1 MRFLNST
8 RLVAVLAMST
18 LALTAQAGNKDRTGQ
33 GGAAE
38 LLVNPWGRSTG
49 VFGQDAAH
57 VGGIEAMRVNIAGLA
72 SGARTEV
79 GGSYNRFFNST
90 DIAAVNAGI
99 AQRLG
104 NAGVLGVNLFSMNYG
119 EIPITTGNNPAGGV
133 GTYRPS
139 FLNISVGFAREF
151 RDGIR
156 AGASATFIN
165 QQISNVGA
173 SGICFDAG
181 LQYSTGKRDNFHFG
195 VVLRNVGTNMKFTG
209 EGFTYNAEAEGNSTF
224 TKTVSNPTEGFQL
237 PTYLQLATS
246 YDFYLDERAFSGDST
261 EMPRHRLTPMF
272 SFTSNSFLND
282 YIGGGIEYAFKE
294 TFMLRGAYRH
304 EEGIMDN
311 SFYTGWSAGASVGIN
326 VGRDREA
333 SEDRKAYRAP
343 KIMVDY
349 SFRPTQ
355 RPANGV
361 HAVSLRFM
369 LR

>member
-1 MRFLNST
+1 MRLFNST
-8 RLVAVLAMST
+8 RLIALCALST

-49 VFGQDAAH
+49 VFGQDGAH

-72 SGARTEV
+72 SGQRTEI
-79 GGSYNRFFNST
+79 GGSYNRFFNSA
-90 DIAAVNAGI
+90 DIAAVNAGF

-104 NAGVLGVNLFSMNYG
+104 NAGVIGVNLFSMNYG
-119 EIPITTGNNPAGGV
+119 EIPITTVNNPAGGV

-139 FLNISVGFAREF
+139 FLNISVGFAKEF

-156 AGASATFIN
+156 AGVSATFIN
-165 QQISNVGA
+165 QQVSSVGA
-173 SGICFDAG
+173 SGVCFDAG

-195 VVLRNVGTNMKFTG
+195 VVLRNVGTNMKFSG
-209 EGFTYNAEAEGNSTF
+209 EGFTYNAEAENNATF
-224 TKTVSNPTEGFQL
+224 TKTVSTPVEGFQL

-246 YDFYLDERAFSGDST
+246 YDIYLDERSFSGDST
-261 EMPRHRLTPMF
+261 EMPKHRITPMVA
-272 SFTSNSFLND
+272 FTSNSFLND
-282 YIGGGIEYAFKE
+282 YIGGGIEYAYRE
-294 TFMLRGAYRH
+294 TFMLRGGYRH
-304 EEGIMDN
+304 EQGILDN
-311 SFYTGWSAGASVGIN
+311 SFYTGLSMGASVGTN
-326 VGRDREA
+326 LG
-333 SEDRKAYRAP
+333 KGP
-343 KIMVDY
+343 KTPRLMVDY